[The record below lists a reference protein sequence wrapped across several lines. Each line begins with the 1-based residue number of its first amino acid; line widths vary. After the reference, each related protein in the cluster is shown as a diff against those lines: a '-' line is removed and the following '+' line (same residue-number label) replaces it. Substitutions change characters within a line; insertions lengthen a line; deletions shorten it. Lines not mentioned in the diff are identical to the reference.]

1 MVLFIARAKI
11 LLFKLFRFLV
21 IIVSL
26 SFNTFLVLSVLKLDE
41 GLPNFS
47 SVVEMTSFLYLKN
60 VNLITA
66 CLLHENRIN
75 DFVQ

>member
-1 MVLFIARAKI
+1 M
-11 LLFKLFRFLV
+11 

-75 DFVQ
+75 DFVQWYIDTKIYVQKLNKVL

>member
-1 MVLFIARAKI
+1 M
-11 LLFKLFRFLV
+11 

-41 GLPNFS
+41 GLPKFS

-60 VNLITA
+60 VNLVA
-66 CLLHENRIN
+66 AWLWHENRIN
-75 DFVQ
+75 DFVQWYINIKLYVQKVNKVL